1 MIRFNWDMKDFSSRV
16 KEEVGAFQNFQ
27 AIVEKAEQDDYL
39 GQVNE
44 NFRRIFE
51 QEMFFAFKSEL
62 RSFETDEER
71 ASPRSERRKSLA
83 NEYLHFQAKFQT
95 DRRSKS

>member
-1 MIRFNWDMKDFSSRV
+1 MIRFNWDIKDFSNRV

-27 AIVEKAEQDDYL
+27 AIIEKAEQDDYL

-62 RSFETDEER
+62 RSLEADEER
-71 ASPRSERRKSLA
+71 ASPRSEPRESLA
-83 NEYLHFQAKFQT
+83 DQYLHFQAEFQT
-95 DRRSKS
+95 YSRSKS